1 MWFELLKS
9 CIYAD
14 FGETLR
20 ETLNSLGLTIKE
32 FSAETSIP
40 TSTLYKIISDE
51 KKDFRRSTLKQIVEG
66 VRQLEGTDQ
75 ENVIGI
81 VTYRSALDTIG
92 RTVEIDDKVVQV
104 KEFPATTIE
113 EAIIQGVRA
122 EKEGVK
128 GIICGPIA
136 ATTLEKVVDVP
147 ITALRF
153 EEGPLLTAIIKLTE
167 KL

>member
-9 CIYAD
+9 CIYDA
-14 FGETLR
+14 FGEKLR

-32 FSAETSIP
+32 FSAETRIP
-40 TSTLYKIISDE
+40 ISTLYKIISDE

-81 VTYRSALDTIG
+81 ITSRSALDTIG
-92 RTVEIDDKVVQV
+92 RAVEIEGKVVQV

-122 EKEGVK
+122 EKGGVK

-153 EEGPLLTAIIKLTE
+153 EEGPLLTAITKLTE